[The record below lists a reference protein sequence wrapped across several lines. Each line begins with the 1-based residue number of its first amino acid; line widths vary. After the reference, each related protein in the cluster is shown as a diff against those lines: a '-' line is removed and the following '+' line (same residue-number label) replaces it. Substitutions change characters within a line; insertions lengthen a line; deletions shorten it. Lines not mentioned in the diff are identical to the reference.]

1 MAGWRRQFR
10 TESMRPGKLPT
21 RRSLQFESPLRS
33 SHGNLR
39 ARLEVG
45 SGFGQSHHMGNKLE
59 VKRGGR
65 KAAVPQTVSISLSNR
80 PCFHNRQ
87 RAGPEARTGIDTP
100 RNSTHM
106 SHANRWLSG
115 ACQPP
120 RCVLGQIY
128 HCYKGQLMDMPKK
141 NSRASSAARSPRPP
155 PACQREHQAAR
166 LDRSHHSSLASNG

>member
-100 RNSTHM
+100 RNSTRM

-120 RCVLGQIY
+120 MCARADLPLLQGAIDGHAKKELDGKLRGSLPEATPRVPERAPGSQTRPITS
-128 HCYKGQLMDMPKK
+128 QLV
-141 NSRASSAARSPRPP
+141 S
-155 PACQREHQAAR
+155 
-166 LDRSHHSSLASNG
+166 